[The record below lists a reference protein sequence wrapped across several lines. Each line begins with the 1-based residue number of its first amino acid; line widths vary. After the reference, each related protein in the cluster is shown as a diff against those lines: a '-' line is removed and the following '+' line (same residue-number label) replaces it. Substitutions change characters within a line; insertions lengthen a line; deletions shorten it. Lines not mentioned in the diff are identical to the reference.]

1 MRAQPGAGG
10 HPSPHKAA
18 GQLFPLYLVGPGP
31 RVRVGVTR
39 PPRSGSERAPPIGQ
53 KRSWPGLHIP
63 RRGRGPGRQLCTAGG
78 GQHGTT
84 SSGGTTGVRG
94 LWSAQGQ
101 ARLHTREAGVEAGA
115 HGGEGE
121 STDGA
126 GGQVDSTCRCPSQ
139 PGSAARGF
147 AGAGVCNQ
155 KVQRPFRCASI
166 SPCEIQIT
174 SFAEKGLIAKGTR
187 QREFCWLFSLKK
199 ITVLSLSPQQIEPSR
214 NWAVIPR
221 DASLPSSSL

>member
-1 MRAQPGAGG
+1 MVKSG
-10 HPSPHKAA
+10 H
-18 GQLFPLYLVGPGP
+18 
-31 RVRVGVTR
+31 
-39 PPRSGSERAPPIGQ
+39 
-53 KRSWPGLHIP
+53 
-63 RRGRGPGRQLCTAGG
+63 
-78 GQHGTT
+78 
-84 SSGGTTGVRG
+84 
-94 LWSAQGQ
+94 GQ
-101 ARLHTREAGVEAGA
+101 ACTFH
-115 HGGEGE
+115 GEGE
-121 STDGA
+121 GLDGSSARQEADNVAPPAQEAPRVSEGSGLPRARPASTRGRLGWRLARTGERESPQMELGA
-126 GGQVDSTCRCPSQ
+126 RWTPHAGAPPSLALLR
-139 PGSAARGF
+139 GGF
-147 AGAGVCNQ
+147 ACAGVCNQ